1 MYLPINKIFHV
12 GFIILLLVMFDAVYI
27 YFMKDTFSKL
37 IRSIQGEALVLNQR
51 ALIGAV
57 ICYILLAF
65 GLYYFAIS
73 KTNSSVL
80 DAFLLGLVI
89 YGVFDSTNFLMFK
102 KWDWRVM
109 VIDAI
114 WGGVLFSMVY
124 SVFLKLRNSFPS
136 TINSLK

>member
-1 MYLPINKIFHV
+1 MYVPINKIFHI

-27 YFMKDTFSKL
+27 YFMKDTFGEL
-37 IRSIQGEALVLNQR
+37 IRSIQGESLVLDKRALV
-51 ALIGAV
+51 GAV

-109 VIDAI
+109 VIDGI
-114 WGGVLFSMVY
+114 WGGVLFSIVY
-124 SVFLKLRNSFPS
+124 SVFLKL
-136 TINSLK
+136 I

>member
-1 MYLPINKIFHV
+1 MYVPINQIFHI
-12 GFIILLLVMFDAVYI
+12 GFIILLLVMFDSVYI
-27 YFMKDTFSKL
+27 YFMKDTFGDL
-37 IRSIQGEALVLNQR
+37 IRSIQGESLVLDKR
-51 ALIGAV
+51 SLVGAV

-73 KTNSSVL
+73 KTNSSIL

-114 WGGVLFSMVY
+114 WGGVLFSIVY
-124 SVFLKLRNSFPS
+124 SVFLKL
-136 TINSLK
+136 I

>member
-1 MYLPINKIFHV
+1 MYDYISKIFHIIL
-12 GFIILLLVMFDAVYI
+12 IILLLLVFDAVYI
-27 YFMKDTFSKL
+27 YFMKDTFNKL
-37 IRSIQGEALVLNQR
+37 VRDIQGEALVLDQR
-51 ALIGAV
+51 ALIGAI

-89 YGVFDSTNFLMFK
+89 YGVFDSTNFVMFK

-109 VIDAI
+109 VIDGI
-114 WGGVLFSMVY
+114 WGGVLFSIVY
-124 SVFLKLRNSFPS
+124 SVFLKL
-136 TINSLK
+136 I

>member
-1 MYLPINKIFHV
+1 MYVPINKIFHI
-12 GFIILLLVMFDAVYI
+12 GFIILLLVMFDSVYI
-27 YFMKDTFSKL
+27 YFMKDTFGDL
-37 IRSIQGEALVLNQR
+37 IRSIQGESLVLDKR

-114 WGGVLFSMVY
+114 WGGVLFSIVY
-124 SVFLKLRNSFPS
+124 SVFLKL
-136 TINSLK
+136 I

>member
-1 MYLPINKIFHV
+1 MYNYITQIFHIIL
-12 GFIILLLVMFDAVYI
+12 IILLLLAFDAIYI
-27 YFMKDTFSKL
+27 YFMKDTFGEL
-37 IRSIQGEALVLNQR
+37 VRSIQGESLVLDKR

-73 KTNSSVL
+73 KTNSTVL

-89 YGVFDSTNFLMFK
+89 YGVFDSTNFVMFK

-109 VIDAI
+109 VIDGI
-114 WGGVLFSMVY
+114 WGGVLFSIVY
-124 SVFLKLRNSFPS
+124 SVFLKL
-136 TINSLK
+136 I

>member
-1 MYLPINKIFHV
+1 MYNYITQIFHII
-12 GFIILLLVMFDAVYI
+12 FIILLLLAFDAIYI
-27 YFMKDTFSKL
+27 YFMKDTFGEL
-37 IRSIQGEALVLNQR
+37 VRSIQGESLVLDKR

-57 ICYILLAF
+57 ICYILLAT

-89 YGVFDSTNFLMFK
+89 YGVFDSTNFVMFK

-109 VIDAI
+109 VIDGI
-114 WGGVLFSMVY
+114 WGGVLFSIVY
-124 SVFLKLRNSFPS
+124 SIFLKL
-136 TINSLK
+136 I

>member
-1 MYLPINKIFHV
+1 
-12 GFIILLLVMFDAVYI
+12 
-27 YFMKDTFSKL
+27 MKDTFGDL
-37 IRSIQGEALVLNQR
+37 IRSIQGESLVLDKR
-51 ALIGAV
+51 SLVGAV

-73 KTNSSVL
+73 KTNSSIL

-114 WGGVLFSMVY
+114 WGGVLFSIVY
-124 SVFLKLRNSFPS
+124 SVFLKL
-136 TINSLK
+136 I